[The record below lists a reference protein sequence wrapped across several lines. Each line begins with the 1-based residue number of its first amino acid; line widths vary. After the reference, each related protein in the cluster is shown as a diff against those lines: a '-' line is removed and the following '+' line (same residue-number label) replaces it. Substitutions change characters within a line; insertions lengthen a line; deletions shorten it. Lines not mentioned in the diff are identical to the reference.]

1 MPDPIAQAQDHD
13 RRIGRLEGM
22 AELLDRRLDG
32 IEKRIDS
39 VECAMD
45 ACRDFGWLI
54 GSQLTTLLGVGTLS
68 LSRLPG

>member
-13 RRIGRLEGM
+13 RRIGRLGGM

-39 VECAMD
+39 VECAID
-45 ACRDFGWLI
+45 ALRQDQCRDF
-54 GSQLTTLLGVGTLS
+54 
-68 LSRLPG
+68 R